1 MLSMDRTPKLKEACG
16 ICGVYGHREA
26 SNLTYLGLYALQH
39 RGQESAGIV
48 SSDGKILHS
57 NRGMGLVAEVFKEDL
72 RNGLPGDLA
81 IGHVRYSTTGLS
93 LIQNVQPF
101 VVGYSK
107 GAIAIA
113 HNGNLVNAHLLR
125 EQLTESGALFQST
138 MDTEVIVH
146 LLAKSSEESLIER
159 IVDALAQVEGSYCLL
174 FLTEDSLIVA
184 RDPFGFRPLVMGDLG
199 GAPVFAS
206 ETCALDLI
214 EASFIREIDP
224 GEIVVV
230 DQNGIRSYRP
240 FPPRPKH
247 CIFEL
252 IYFARPD
259 SAVFGRNVYA
269 VRKELGRQLA
279 REHPVD
285 ADIVMPVPDSGL
297 PAALGYSEESGI
309 PFDTGL
315 IRNHYVGRTFI
326 EPEQTI
332 RHFGV
337 KIKLNPVRDY
347 LNGKRLIVVDDS
359 IIRGTTSKKIISMLW
374 NAGAREIHKR
384 ISSPPTLWPCYYGID
399 TPTREELIASSH
411 TLDEIRQY
419 LTTTSIG
426 YLSVEG
432 MTRAAG
438 DEDGKF
444 CDACFTGEYPVDV
457 EIKGTSHQL
466 LLFKEEKRG

>member
-1 MLSMDRTPKLKEACG
+1 MDRTPELREACG
-16 ICGVYGHREA
+16 ICGVFGHREA
-26 SNLTYLGLYALQH
+26 ANLTYLGLYALQH

-48 SSDGKILHS
+48 SSDGEILHS
-57 NRGMGLVAEVFKEDL
+57 YRGMGLVAEVFKEDL
-72 RNGLPGDLA
+72 FNRLPGNLA
-81 IGHVRYSTTGLS
+81 IGHVRYSTTGQS
-93 LIQNVQPF
+93 LLQNVQPF

-107 GAIAIA
+107 GGIAIA
-113 HNGNLVNAHLLR
+113 HNGNLVNAQLLR
-125 EQLTESGALFQST
+125 KHLTESGALFQST

-146 LLAKSSEESLIER
+146 LLANSPEESLIDR
-159 IVDALAQVEGSYCLL
+159 IVDALAQVKGSYCLL

-184 RDPFGFRPLVMGDLG
+184 RDPFGFRPLVMGDFD
-199 GAPVFAS
+199 GATIFAS

-214 EASFIREIDP
+214 EASLIREIDP

-230 DQNGIRSYRP
+230 NKDGIKSYHP
-240 FPPRPKH
+240 FSPMPKH

-259 SAVFGRNVYA
+259 SDVFERNVYT

-285 ADIVMPVPDSGL
+285 ADIVIPVPDSGL
-297 PAALGYSEESGI
+297 PAALGYSEESRI

-337 KIKLNPVRDY
+337 KIKLNPVRGY

-359 IIRGTTSKKIISMLW
+359 IVRGTTSKKIIAMLR
-374 NAGAREIHKR
+374 NAGAREVHKR

-419 LTTTSIG
+419 LATTSIG

-432 MTRAAG
+432 MMQAVD
-438 DEDGKF
+438 DEDGNF
-444 CDACFTGEYPVDV
+444 CNACFTGEYPVEV
-457 EIKGTSHQL
+457 EAKNTSHQL
-466 LLFKEEKRG
+466 LLFKEEKKR